1 MPLELGQNGQRSS
14 APQRILREWWQ
25 LSVLILLFSVC
36 WSTSAK
42 AGASEEELA
51 GSDASQGSRPSP
63 SVRDIP
69 VVAQSNTPSSS
80 VGNNNSPAS
89 TVSYPRQIAA
99 TPPAEAAAN
108 TVKIPTQILRTG
120 VNIDVDSLSPNTL
133 QLAQILNLTPILQRI
148 QTIREDVRRHA
159 GTVTLESLAARQ
171 ELNDAISEA
180 TQVIYKCD
188 LEIDFTLAEITAEQ
202 NVYQE
207 ILGSY
212 ISSRDKRVL
221 YANAASFITNG
232 ALWAAGEAFDIPT
245 YKYPRLSI
253 PSGTISILA
262 GVVPSI
268 ASMYALKAVDGKKT
282 TSEVDPNMLAELFD
296 YPYNQDT
303 KYPRSVWQFLNAIPP
318 LDKAPRKE
326 QLVDRWISDA
336 NIPNFTDRKSKKQ
349 LDVLT
354 ASVSQKKGL
363 SIATL
368 NTRQVMLTQLG
379 AEILKM
385 KRLLLE
391 LAMVVHGEKHI

>member
-1 MPLELGQNGQRSS
+1 MLHQLGQNAQSS
-14 APQRILREWWQ
+14 STPQRISRSWWQ
-25 LSVLILLFSVC
+25 LSVSLLLLSVY
-36 WSTSAK
+36 WTDASAW
-42 AGASEEELA
+42 AAASEQELA
-51 GSDASQGSRPSP
+51 DSEGPQL
-63 SVRDIP
+63 I
-69 VVAQSNTPSSS
+69 AQSNTPSSR
-80 VGNNNSPAS
+80 VAGNNAAPAS
-89 TVSYPRQIAA
+89 VVSYPRQIAA
-99 TPPAEAAAN
+99 ATSGEAAAN
-108 TVKIPTQILRTG
+108 SVKIPTQILRTG
-120 VNIDVDSLSPNTL
+120 VNIDLDTVSPNTL
-133 QLAQILNLTPILQRI
+133 QLAQILNLTAMLQRI
-148 QTIREDVRRHA
+148 QTMREDIRRNR
-159 GTVTLESLAARQ
+159 GTVTLESLTARQ

-180 TQVIYKCD
+180 NQIIYKCD
-188 LEIDFTLAEITAEQ
+188 LEVDFTLAEITAEQ

-207 ILGSY
+207 ILGNY

-221 YANAASFITNG
+221 YANAGSFIANG
-232 ALWAAGEAFDIPT
+232 ALWAIGEAYDIPT
-245 YKYPRLSI
+245 YRYPRLSI

-268 ASMYALKAVDGKKT
+268 ASMYALKAVDGKRT

-296 YPYNQDT
+296 YPCNPDT
-303 KYPRSVWQFLNAIPP
+303 KYPRSIWEFLNAVPP
-318 LDKAPRKE
+318 LDKKPRKV

-354 ASVSQKKGL
+354 ASVAQKKAL

-391 LAMVVHGEKHI
+391 LAMVVHGDKRI

>member
-1 MPLELGQNGQRSS
+1 MKRSVATTLLFLFSLYWTNSS
-14 APQRILREWWQ
+14 AW
-25 LSVLILLFSVC
+25 
-36 WSTSAK
+36 A
-42 AGASEEELA
+42 
-51 GSDASQGSRPSP
+51 D
-63 SVRDIP
+63 
-69 VVAQSNTPSSS
+69 TPSAV
-80 VGNNNSPAS
+80 VGGDNGAPAS
-89 TVSYPRQIAA
+89 AAYPRRIAA
-99 TPPAEAAAN
+99 ATQGEAAAN

-120 VNIDVDSLSPNTL
+120 VNIDLDTVSPNTL
-133 QLAQILNLTPILQRI
+133 QLAQILDLTALLQSI
-148 QTIREDVRRHA
+148 QTMRADVRRNR

-171 ELNDAISEA
+171 ELSDAISEA
-180 TQVIYKCD
+180 HQIIYKCD
-188 LEIDFTLAEITAEQ
+188 LEVDFTLAEITAEQ

-207 ILGSY
+207 ILGNY
-212 ISSRDKRVL
+212 ISSRDKKVL
-221 YANAASFITNG
+221 YANAASFIANG
-232 ALWAAGEAFDIPT
+232 ALWALGEAYDIPT

-296 YPYNQDT
+296 YPCNPDT
-303 KYPRSVWQFLNAIPP
+303 KYPHSVWEFLKAVPP
-318 LDKAPRKE
+318 LNKQPRKE

-336 NIPNFTDRKSKKQ
+336 NIPNFTDRKSRKQ

-354 ASVSQKKGL
+354 ACVSQKKGL

-391 LAMVVHGEKHI
+391 LAMVVHGDKRI